1 MSEFHPLAS
10 SSPLQ
15 SEYTISS
22 NELTSMDDVSLN
34 SSSPPQISSKSSLLR
49 GSSSSGGGGSSS
61 VSVSSKFS
69 RKSLSLKR
77 SELAVPLAPSS
88 SYDYEDR
95 NGRPSTAAPTS
106 LLPSSPISSNNKSS
120 PSKSYISEDDPFH
133 LFRTDLISKL
143 SQVNSQLNNYL
154 TLISTTDTAVNIHAI
169 RDSKKQ
175 LKHTIKTSESTLRDL
190 ETTIRVVDKSRY
202 KFPHITDMELNE
214 RKIFVE
220 KTKDTLVDT
229 KLRMQSEDV
238 KRKILEDERALSLRR
253 GGVGNGGGG
262 GLGSTSNNTNIYYQD
277 DLHNNSRNNNNSNHN
292 HDHDDPLRAETL
304 SMMKQ
309 QDETLDD
316 LDLAVTRVSYI
327 ADTIHEE
334 LESQNIMLNNLG
346 EDLSNA
352 EEQMGVVMGKLGKL
366 LKTKSKCQI
375 GLILI
380 LSAIVLV
387 LFFLVLYT

>member
-1 MSEFHPLAS
+1 MSEFHPLS
-10 SSPLQ
+10 S

-22 NELTSMDDVSLN
+22 NEMTSMDDVSLN
-34 SSSPPQISSKSSLLR
+34 SSSPPIISSK
-49 GSSSSGGGGSSS
+49 GGGGGGSSS
-61 VSVSSKFS
+61 VVSVSSKFS
-69 RKSLSLKR
+69 RKSISLKH

-88 SYDYEDR
+88 SYEERD
-95 NGRPSTAAPTS
+95 GRPSTAP
-106 LLPSSPISSNNKSS
+106 LIPSSSPNKSSS

-133 LFRTDLISKL
+133 LFRSDLISKL
-143 SQVNSQLNNYL
+143 STLHSQLQSYL
-154 TLISTTDTAVNIHAI
+154 SLISNTDTAVNIHAI

-175 LKHTIKTSESTLRDL
+175 LKHSIKISESTLRDL
-190 ETTIRVVDKSRY
+190 ETTIRVVDKSRH
-202 KFPHITDMELNE
+202 KFPHISDVELNE
-214 RKIFVE
+214 RKQFVE
-220 KTKDTLVDT
+220 MTKDTLVDT

-238 KRKILEDERALSLRR
+238 KRKIMEDERALTLRR
-253 GGVGNGGGG
+253 GGGGSGGGNSSSSG
-262 GLGSTSNNTNIYYQD
+262 GNQNNTNTYYRD
-277 DLHNNSRNNNNSNHN
+277 DSIPTTTSNSNTSHN
-292 HDHDDPLRAETL
+292 SSDHDDPLLLRSETL

-334 LESQNIMLNNLG
+334 LENQNVMLDNLG
-346 EDLSNA
+346 EDLSHA

>member
-34 SSSPPQISSKSSLLR
+34 SSSPQISSKSSLLR

-95 NGRPSTAAPTS
+95 DGRPSTAVPTS
-106 LLPSSPISSNNKSS
+106 SLPSSPISSNNKSS

-202 KFPHITDMELNE
+202 KFPHITDVELNE
-214 RKIFVE
+214 RKNFVE
-220 KTKDTLVDT
+220 KTKDTLADS
-229 KLRMQSEDV
+229 KLRMQSDDV
-238 KRKILEDERALSLRR
+238 KRKILEDERALSVRR

-262 GLGSTSNNTNIYYQD
+262 VGNTSNNINNYYQD

>member
-34 SSSPPQISSKSSLLR
+34 SSSPQISSKSSLLR

-95 NGRPSTAAPTS
+95 DGRPSTAVPTS
-106 LLPSSPISSNNKSS
+106 SLPSSPISSNNKSS

-202 KFPHITDMELNE
+202 KFPHITDVELNE
-214 RKIFVE
+214 RKNFVE

-229 KLRMQSEDV
+229 KLRMQSDDV
-238 KRKILEDERALSLRR
+238 KRKILEDERALSVRR

-262 GLGSTSNNTNIYYQD
+262 SGNTSNNTNNYYRD
-277 DLHNNSRNNNNSNHN
+277 DLHNNSRNNINSNHT

>member
-1 MSEFHPLAS
+1 
-10 SSPLQ
+10 
-15 SEYTISS
+15 
-22 NELTSMDDVSLN
+22 MDDISLN
-34 SSSPPQISSKSSLLR
+34 SSSPRNPSKSSLLR
-49 GSSSSGGGGSSS
+49 GSSSGGGGSGSSS

-69 RKSLSLKR
+69 RKSSSMKH

-88 SYDYEDR
+88 SYEEHE
-95 NGRPSTAAPTS
+95 GS
-106 LLPSSPISSNNKSS
+106 SSPIISGTMNNKSAS

-143 SQVNSQLNNYL
+143 SQVNSQLHTYL

-175 LKHTIKTSESTLRDL
+175 LKHSIKISESTLRDL
-190 ETTIRVVDKSRY
+190 ETTVRVVDKSRY
-202 KFPHITDMELNE
+202 KFPHISDFELNE
-214 RKIFVE
+214 RKNFVE
-220 KTKDTLVDT
+220 KTKDTLVET

-238 KRKILEDERALSLRR
+238 KQKIVEDERALTLRR
-253 GGVGNGGGG
+253 GGGGGG
-262 GLGSTSNNTNIYYQD
+262 STGSHSNQNNTNNYNYHD
-277 DLHNNSRNNNNSNHN
+277 DLPPNGSNKTNHN
-292 HDHDDPLRAETL
+292 HDHDDPLRSETL

-334 LESQNIMLNNLG
+334 LESQNVMLDNLG
-346 EDLSNA
+346 EDLSHA

-380 LSAIVLV
+380 LSVIVLV